1 MVFPF
6 LILLFLFSYLPL
18 YGWVYSFFDY
28 RPPKSLSD
36 CAFVGIDWFRS
47 MVSTPEK
54 RLQLWEVLRNTF
66 VMSGL
71 GLLTSWMPMAFAIL
85 LSEIRN
91 RHFKKAVQ
99 TLTTIPN
106 FISWVLVYSIA
117 YVMFSVNDGF
127 VNRML
132 VSMGILDQGVNF
144 LASPNHVWLTMTAWG
159 LWKGL
164 GWNAIMYI
172 AALTSIDDELYEAA
186 KIDGAGRFQLIRHI
200 TVPGLLPTFFVLL
213 ILSIANL
220 LNNGMEQYYI
230 FQNAMNKESIEVLDL
245 YVYNQGMVGYN
256 YSFSTAVS
264 MLKSVVSIVLLFF
277 ANTTSRLVRGESVF

>member
-1 MVFPF
+1 MIHMNRRRYTGSVSAVIRKRGNRFAWGESKNRDGSKKPQLEKLSVVFYG
-6 LILLFLFSYLPL
+6 ISVSYTIVFVQLPSAL
-18 YGWVYSFFDY
+18 RWVYSFFDY

-106 FISWVLVYSIA
+106 FISWVLVYSMA
-117 YVMFSVNDGF
+117 FSLFSTSGMMNTF
-127 VNRML
+127 L
-132 VSMGILDQGVNF
+132 QQLGILSKPVQF
-144 LASPNHVWLTMTAWG
+144 LQDNTHTWLSMWLWG
-159 LWKGL
+159 QWKGL
-164 GWNAIMYI
+164 GWGAIMYL
-172 AALTSIDDELYEAA
+172 AAISGIDQELYEAA
-186 KIDGAGRFQLIRHI
+186 RVDA
-200 TVPGLLPTFFVLL
+200 PEDSGLSGTLPCRAFFPP
-213 ILSIANL
+213 SS
-220 LNNGMEQYYI
+220 YC
-230 FQNAMNKESIEVLDL
+230 
-245 YVYNQGMVGYN
+245 
-256 YSFSTAVS
+256 
-264 MLKSVVSIVLLFF
+264 
-277 ANTTSRLVRGESVF
+277 

>member
-91 RHFKKAVQ
+91 RHFKKQCRHLPQFQFHQLGSGLLHGFFPVFNQRHDEHLPSAAGNSVKACAVSAGQ
-99 TLTTIPN
+99 YPHMAEHVAVGD
-106 FISWVLVYSIA
+106 SGR
-117 YVMFSVNDGF
+117 D
-127 VNRML
+127 
-132 VSMGILDQGVNF
+132 
-144 LASPNHVWLTMTAWG
+144 LA
-159 LWKGL
+159 
-164 GWNAIMYI
+164 
-172 AALTSIDDELYEAA
+172 
-186 KIDGAGRFQLIRHI
+186 GAQSCIWQPYRASTRSCMKQ
-200 TVPGLLPTFFVLL
+200 PGLTAPEDSG
-213 ILSIANL
+213 LS
-220 LNNGMEQYYI
+220 G
-230 FQNAMNKESIEVLDL
+230 
-245 YVYNQGMVGYN
+245 
-256 YSFSTAVS
+256 T
-264 MLKSVVSIVLLFF
+264 
-277 ANTTSRLVRGESVF
+277 

>member
-106 FISWVLVYSIA
+106 FISWVLVYSMA
-117 YVMFSVNDGF
+117 FSLFSTSGMMNTF
-127 VNRML
+127 L
-132 VSMGILDQGVNF
+132 QQLGILAKPVQF
-144 LASPNHVWLTMTAWG
+144 LQDNTHTWLSMWLWG
-159 LWKGL
+159 QW
-164 GWNAIMYI
+164 
-172 AALTSIDDELYEAA
+172 
-186 KIDGAGRFQLIRHI
+186 
-200 TVPGLLPTFFVLL
+200 
-213 ILSIANL
+213 
-220 LNNGMEQYYI
+220 
-230 FQNAMNKESIEVLDL
+230 
-245 YVYNQGMVGYN
+245 
-256 YSFSTAVS
+256 
-264 MLKSVVSIVLLFF
+264 
-277 ANTTSRLVRGESVF
+277 

>member
-1 MVFPF
+1 MVFPL

-36 CAFVGIDWFRS
+36 CAFVGIDWFSS

-54 RLQLWEVLRNTF
+54 RMQLWEVLRNTF

-106 FISWVLVYSIA
+106 FISWVLVYSMA
-117 YVMFSVNDGF
+117 FSLFSTSGMMNTF
-127 VNRML
+127 L
-132 VSMGILDQGVNF
+132 QQLGILAKPVQF
-144 LASPNHVWLTMTAWG
+144 LQDDTHTWLSMWLWG
-159 LWKGL
+159 QWKGL
-164 GWNAIMYI
+164 GWGAIMYL
-172 AALTSIDDELYEAA
+172 AAISGIDQELYEAA
-186 KIDGAGRFQLIRHI
+186 RVDGAGRFRLIWHI
-200 TVPGLLPTFFVLL
+200 TVPSLLPTF
-213 ILSIANL
+213 S
-220 LNNGMEQYYI
+220 YC
-230 FQNAMNKESIEVLDL
+230 
-245 YVYNQGMVGYN
+245 
-256 YSFSTAVS
+256 
-264 MLKSVVSIVLLFF
+264 
-277 ANTTSRLVRGESVF
+277 